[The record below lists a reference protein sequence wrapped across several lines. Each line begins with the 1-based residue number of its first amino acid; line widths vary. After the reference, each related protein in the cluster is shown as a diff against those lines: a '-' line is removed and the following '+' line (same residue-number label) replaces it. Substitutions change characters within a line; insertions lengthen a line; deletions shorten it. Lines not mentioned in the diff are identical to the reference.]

1 MRDIY
6 EHNRKKNKRL
16 KIMNTENH
24 LDKLLAKDI
33 PYPLPPCSGFNFVIS
48 GASGSGKRH
57 CLRR

>member
-1 MRDIY
+1 
-6 EHNRKKNKRL
+6 
-16 KIMNTENH
+16 MNTANH

-48 GASGSGKRH
+48 GASGKWKKRL